1 MARHL
6 HEISSDLANCGPLAG
21 SHVDVIAY
29 VEPGGAIGSVGFA
42 SQATLDPMAAVC
54 AVALM
59 RTLRIADAP
68 SASASVVLRAT
79 FPMTLAFERP
89 VGSEPR
95 KLSKRS
101 KRR

>member
-1 MARHL
+1 
-6 HEISSDLANCGPLAG
+6 
-21 SHVDVIAY
+21 
-29 VEPGGAIGSVGFA
+29 
-42 SQATLDPMAAVC
+42 MAAVC

-68 SASASVVLRAT
+68 VGSSGVVLRAT
-79 FPMTLAFERP
+79 FPMTLAFEHP
-89 VGSEPR
+89 VGNEPR